1 MQCFAELISCNG
13 TSEHHHP
20 HRHFPLKLESIS
32 RDIWEMQG
40 RLWQRHF
47 NLQHNLFQM
56 EQPDYLCSAPPFTFR
71 GCSSSLFFKGSLAS
85 CFCWK
90 CLLGKKN
97 QALCHLHEHFDT
109 VCKCSLCWRC
119 LSWGGL
125 KSCWTLMGTIWRGS
139 FILWQCAIVDTEQL
153 PPVTKSLIYIH
164 FWKTCAGSEIFILIS
179 LLLSLPVI
187 KEDIFRSKTLSTSS
201 YLSF

>member
-20 HRHFPLKLESIS
+20 HLHFPLKLESIF

-56 EQPDYLCSAPPFTFR
+56 EQPDYLTTPFTFK
-71 GCSSSLFFKGSLAS
+71 GCSPSLFFEGSVAS

-90 CLLGKKN
+90 CLLGKKIKLFVICMN
-97 QALCHLHEHFDT
+97 TLTL
-109 VCKCSLCWRC
+109 CKCSLCWRC

-139 FILWQCAIVDTEQL
+139 FILWQCATVDT
-153 PPVTKSLIYIH
+153 VTKQVSETGIIRASSCNQVTFIH
-164 FWKTCAGSEIFILIS
+164 S
-179 LLLSLPVI
+179 LLKDLCWLRNFYSNFSASQPPCN
-187 KEDIFRSKTLSTSS
+187 
-201 YLSF
+201 

>member
-71 GCSSSLFFKGSLAS
+71 GCSPSLFFKGSLAS

-139 FILWQCAIVDTEQL
+139 FILWQCAIVDTEQVSETGVIRASSCNQ
-153 PPVTKSLIYIH
+153 VTHIY
-164 FWKTCAGSEIFILIS
+164 S
-179 LLLSLPVI
+179 LLKDLCWLRNFYFNFSP
-187 KEDIFRSKTLSTSS
+187 SQPPCN
-201 YLSF
+201 